1 MVSVN
6 ADLATNDEKK
16 VAQSFKKE
24 TKDQKLYSSGKAPPK
39 DGKALN
45 WMNDVIKEPQPLTLK
60 LAPMD
65 KLDVLRTYLEKK
77 PKVVK
82 NIKTALTGYCE
93 HLKVQGKVSSC
104 EPPKPDNPFPKS
116 KFVCIYIQN
125 VNTQWVC
132 FFCTFCKS
140 VIMQTT

>member
-6 ADLATNDEKK
+6 ANLATNEEKK
-16 VAQSFKKE
+16 AAQNFKKE

-104 EPPKPDNPFPKS
+104 EPSKPDNPFPKS
-116 KFVCIYIQN
+116 KFIYR
-125 VNTQWVC
+125 
-132 FFCTFCKS
+132 
-140 VIMQTT
+140 M